1 MQVEQ
6 FGVEVDQ
13 LIHMALAEDLG
24 DRGDVTSL
32 ATIPVGK
39 RAFAR
44 LMAKSHGVVAGLP
57 VFRKVFEQID
67 PGVVIQ
73 FKVNDGARVQ
83 PKQIV
88 AEIMGDTRSLLIG
101 ERTALNFAQQLSGVA
116 TLTAYFVEAV
126 AGTKA
131 VILDTRKTT
140 PGWRTLEKYAVRMG
154 GGQNHRIGLYDMVMI
169 KDNHITAAG
178 GITQAVNAARASKA
192 AAGLPI
198 EVEVKT
204 LNELR
209 VALSLNVD
217 RIMLD
222 NMDETAMKQAVTIA
236 AGRVPLEASGNITP
250 QRVRAVAETGVD
262 YISVGALTHS
272 APALDLSM
280 KIVSSNE

>member
-6 FGVEVDQ
+6 FGTEVDQ
-13 LIHMALAEDLG
+13 LIHMALAEDFG

-32 ATIPVGK
+32 ATIPAGK

-44 LMAKSHGVVAGLP
+44 MTAKAHGVIAGLP
-57 VFRKVFEQID
+57 IIRKVFEQID

-73 FKVNDGARVQ
+73 FKVNDGGKVQ
-83 PKQIV
+83 PKQVV
-88 AEIMGDTRSLLIG
+88 AELMGDTRSLLIG
-101 ERTALNFAQQLSGVA
+101 ERTALNFVQQLSGIA
-116 TLTAYFVEAV
+116 TLTSYFVEAV

-178 GITQAVNAARASKA
+178 GITQAVNAVRANKA
-192 AAGLPI
+192 AAGLAI

-209 VALSLNVD
+209 IALSLGVD

-222 NMDETAMKQAVTIA
+222 NMDEGMMKQAVTIT

-250 QRVRAVAETGVD
+250 QRVRAVAETGVN

-280 KIVSSNE
+280 KLVES